1 MDQEKIG
8 KFIAECR
15 KNKKLTQAELAGKLG
30 VTEKS
35 ISNWENGRNMP
46 DSSLF
51 KPLCDE
57 LEISINELI
66 SGEKINDKEYFNKSE
81 ENIINTLDYSN
92 KRINNK
98 NNFIGII
105 LIIFGISISITALSI
120 FPSESS
126 WGSIYS
132 ILGVIISFIGIR
144 NFTKNLNYIKRIVCN
159 FLYFVFCFSFLLIV
173 DYISVVTIHQAP
185 RFSYKKTFFENMII
199 YESLG
204 FNVYRINYDTNNEY
218 YIIDRGKEYDKTT
231 VPNTPFNREK
241 SGIDN
246 IIKYK
251 CKYVGDNSNDGAL
264 IGHLPLSEYGY
275 VFEIDSDNLGLTI
288 NYHITDWYINEN
300 YYLERSLLYN
310 SVSIFALI
318 DNVEYINFNFS
329 GKTYSITRKQII
341 ETYANFNDILKEGI
355 NKENFNIYLEN
366 KISDDIFVNY
376 YFKELFIY
384 ERLTGVN
391 KIDVYIQ
398 NEVIKNIDGL
408 DESTFEYKLL
418 KTISSSNKINDI
430 LNIISRMERLDK
442 NAFVTDNGETW
453 KVIMYCDE
461 KIIYTF
467 LVWHDGFMGFNT
479 KEYKIQ
485 SKDIDKLSKTL
496 GIYWKS

>member
-1 MDQEKIG
+1 MNQEKIG

-15 KNKKLTQAELAGKLG
+15 KSKKFTQSELAGKLG

-46 DSSLF
+46 DLSLF

-81 ENIINTLDYSN
+81 ENIINTLDYSS

-98 NNFIGII
+98 NNFIGVI
-105 LIIFGISISITALSI
+105 LIVFGVLISITAFSI

-241 SGIDN
+241 SGIDT

-251 CKYVGDNSNDGAL
+251 SKYVGDNSNNGAL
-264 IGHLPLSEYGY
+264 IGHLPISEYGY

-318 DNVEYINFNFS
+318 DNVKYINFNFS
-329 GKTYSITRKQII
+329 GKTYNITRKQII
-341 ETYANFNDILKEGI
+341 EFYPNFNDIIKKGI
-355 NKENFNIYLEN
+355 DKENFNIYLEN

-376 YFKELFIY
+376 YFKELFIDDK
-384 ERLTGVN
+384 LTGLN
-391 KIDVYIQ
+391 KIEVYVQ
-398 NEVIKNIDGL
+398 SEVIKNFGGET
-408 DESTFEYKLL
+408 ESIFEYKLL
-418 KTISSSNKINDI
+418 KTISSTDKINDI
-430 LNIISRMERLDK
+430 LNIISRSERLDK
-442 NAFVTDNGETW
+442 NAFVNANGETW
-453 KVIMYCDE
+453 KIIMYDDE

-467 LVWHDGFMGFNT
+467 LVWYDGFIGFDT
-479 KEYKIQ
+479 KEYKLQ
-485 SKDIDKLSKTL
+485 SKDIDKVSKIL
-496 GIYWKS
+496 GIYW

>member
-46 DSSLF
+46 DLSLF

-98 NNFIGII
+98 NNFVGII
-105 LIIFGISISITALSI
+105 LIIFGISIPITALSI

-185 RFSYKKTFFENMII
+185 RFSYKKHLAII
-199 YESLG
+199 
-204 FNVYRINYDTNNEY
+204 
-218 YIIDRGKEYDKTT
+218 
-231 VPNTPFNREK
+231 
-241 SGIDN
+241 
-246 IIKYK
+246 
-251 CKYVGDNSNDGAL
+251 
-264 IGHLPLSEYGY
+264 
-275 VFEIDSDNLGLTI
+275 
-288 NYHITDWYINEN
+288 
-300 YYLERSLLYN
+300 
-310 SVSIFALI
+310 
-318 DNVEYINFNFS
+318 
-329 GKTYSITRKQII
+329 
-341 ETYANFNDILKEGI
+341 
-355 NKENFNIYLEN
+355 
-366 KISDDIFVNY
+366 
-376 YFKELFIY
+376 
-384 ERLTGVN
+384 
-391 KIDVYIQ
+391 
-398 NEVIKNIDGL
+398 
-408 DESTFEYKLL
+408 
-418 KTISSSNKINDI
+418 
-430 LNIISRMERLDK
+430 
-442 NAFVTDNGETW
+442 
-453 KVIMYCDE
+453 
-461 KIIYTF
+461 
-467 LVWHDGFMGFNT
+467 
-479 KEYKIQ
+479 
-485 SKDIDKLSKTL
+485 
-496 GIYWKS
+496 

>member
-1 MDQEKIG
+1 MNQEKIG

-15 KNKKLTQAELAGKLG
+15 KSKKLTQAELAIKLG

-46 DSSLF
+46 DLSLF

-57 LEISINELI
+57 LEISVNELI

-98 NNFIGII
+98 NNFIGVI
-105 LIIFGISISITALSI
+105 LIVFGVIISITALSI

-144 NFTKNLNYIKRIVCN
+144 NFTKNLDYIKRIVCN
-159 FLYFVFCFSFLLIV
+159 VLYFAFCFSFLLIV

-185 RFSYKKTFFENMII
+185 RFSYKKTFCDNMII
-199 YESLG
+199 YEALG
-204 FNVYRINYDTNNEY
+204 FNAYRINYDTNNEY
-218 YIIDRGKEYDKTT
+218 YIIDRGKEYDETT

-241 SGIDN
+241 SGIDT

-251 CKYVGDNSNDGAL
+251 SKYVCDNSNDSAL
-264 IGHLPLSEYGY
+264 ISHLTLSEYGY
-275 VFEIDSDNLGLTI
+275 VFEIDGENLGLII

-310 SVSIFALI
+310 SVSVFALI

-329 GKTYSITRKQII
+329 GKTYNITRNQII
-341 ETYANFNDILKEGI
+341 EIYPNFNDIIKKGI
-355 NKENFNIYLEN
+355 NKEKFNIYLEN
-366 KISDDIFVNY
+366 KISDDMFVNY
-376 YFKELFIY
+376 YFKKLFIDDK
-384 ERLTGVN
+384 LTVVN
-391 KIDVYIQ
+391 KIEVYVQ
-398 NEVIKNIDGL
+398 NEIIKNIDGEN
-408 DESTFEYKLL
+408 ESIFEYKLL
-418 KTISSSNKINDI
+418 KTISSSDKINDI
-430 LNIISRMERLDK
+430 LNIISRVERLDK
-442 NAFVTDNGETW
+442 NAFVNANGETW
-453 KVIMYCDE
+453 KIIMYDDE

-467 LVWHDGFMGFNT
+467 LVWYDGFMGFNT
-479 KEYKIQ
+479 KEYKVQ
-485 SKDIDKLSKTL
+485 SKDIDKLVEIL
-496 GIYWKS
+496 GVYW

>member
-1 MDQEKIG
+1 MEQEKIG

-15 KNKKLTQAELAGKLG
+15 KSKKLTQSELAIKLG

-46 DSSLF
+46 DLSLF

-57 LEISINELI
+57 LEISVNELI

-81 ENIINTLDYSN
+81 ENIINTLDYSS

-98 NNFIGII
+98 NNFIGVI
-105 LIIFGISISITALSI
+105 LIVFGVIISITALSI

-132 ILGVIISFIGIR
+132 ILGVLISFLGIR
-144 NFTKNLNYIKRIVCN
+144 NFSKNLNYIKRIVCN
-159 FLYFVFCFSFLLIV
+159 VLYFVFCFSFLLVV

-185 RFSYKKTFFENMII
+185 RFSYKKTFCDNMII
-199 YESLG
+199 YEALG

-218 YIIDRGKEYDKTT
+218 YIIDRGKEYDETT

-241 SGIDN
+241 SGIDT

-251 CKYVGDNSNDGAL
+251 SKYVGDNSNDSAL
-264 IGHLPLSEYGY
+264 ISHLPLSEYGY
-275 VFEIDSDNLGLTI
+275 VFEIDGENLELII

-329 GKTYSITRKQII
+329 GKTYNITRKQII
-341 ETYANFNDILKEGI
+341 EIYPNFNDIIKKGI
-355 NKENFNIYLEN
+355 NNEKFNIYLEN
-366 KISDDIFVNY
+366 KISDDMFVNY
-376 YFKELFIY
+376 YFKKLFIDDK
-384 ERLTGVN
+384 LTVVN
-391 KIDVYIQ
+391 KIEVYVQ
-398 NEVIKNIDGL
+398 NEIIKNIDGEN
-408 DESTFEYKLL
+408 ESIFEYKLL
-418 KTISSSNKINDI
+418 KTISSSDKINDM
-430 LNIISRMERLDK
+430 LNIISRVERLDK
-442 NAFVTDNGETW
+442 NAFVNANGETW
-453 KVIMYCDE
+453 KIIMYDDE

-467 LVWHDGFMGFNT
+467 LVWYDGFMGFNT
-479 KEYKIQ
+479 KEYKVQ
-485 SKDIDKLSKTL
+485 SKDIDKLVEIL
-496 GIYWKS
+496 GVYW